1 MNSQTLFLVA
11 LVSLQGCAALLLVI
25 RLLPGRTRRPPIEPL
40 PGAQHAGRVTVVVTS
55 LDEVHRIGPCLDGL
69 RAQGPAML
77 EALIVDS
84 RSTDGTWDLIQAAAA
99 LDARIRPMHDDPLP
113 PEWVGK
119 VWALEHGLRHARG
132 EWVLGIDAD
141 TTPQPGLV
149 AAAVNAAEAM
159 GYDAVSF
166 APRFTEMTV
175 AEQWLQPAMLVTLVY
190 RFGAAG
196 ERAPAPDRVMANGQC
211 FLARRSTLIA
221 NGGYS
226 SARRSWCDD
235 VTLARH
241 MARNG
246 ARVGFL
252 DGSMIISVRA
262 YSGIGQ
268 MWREWGR
275 SIDLKDGTTP
285 FTQFLDVCFVLL
297 TQFVPLPAVVL
308 AGLVQYTT
316 GWPYADPIIA
326 ALIGLMVL
334 PRTYTLMRHA
344 LRVLMEVAPPGCDVA
359 AAEARLASLP
369 GVTSVHDLH
378 IWTVTDGIESASAHI
393 VVADGADWHGVLDHA
408 REVLAQEYGVTHA
421 TIQVEPHDHDEQPA
435 AV

>member
-175 AEQWLQPAMLVTLVY
+175 AEQWLHPAMLVTLVY

-308 AGLVQYTT
+308 AGLVHLPDWRAGGVAASWFWVNVALVLVRVMLTF
-316 GWPYADPIIA
+316 GLAGSYAD
-326 ALIGLMVL
+326 
-334 PRTYTLMRHA
+334 RHWTFWLSFTA
-344 LRVLMEVAPPGCDVA
+344 DPVA
-359 AAEARLASLP
+359 AVRIVLSSLKRP
-369 GVTSVHDLH
+369 RQWRTRAYDQD
-378 IWTVTDGIESASAHI
+378 T
-393 VVADGADWHGVLDHA
+393 VVA
-408 REVLAQEYGVTHA
+408 
-421 TIQVEPHDHDEQPA
+421 
-435 AV
+435 